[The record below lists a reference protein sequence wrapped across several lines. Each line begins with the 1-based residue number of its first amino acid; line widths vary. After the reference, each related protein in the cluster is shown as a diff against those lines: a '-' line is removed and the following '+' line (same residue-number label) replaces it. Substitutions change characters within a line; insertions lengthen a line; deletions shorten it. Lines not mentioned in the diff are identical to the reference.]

1 DRLHDALELDE
12 ATVARRL
19 DDAPLVLG
27 NLRIDQLAAM
37 GAQPRQRAGLVLA
50 HQTAVAGDIGGE
62 NGRQP
67 ALHSLTL
74 HQVVDPEGALATEAV
89 GKLGVSTCA

>member
-1 DRLHDALELDE
+1 
-12 ATVARRL
+12 
-19 DDAPLVLG
+19 
-27 NLRIDQLAAM
+27 M

-62 NGRQP
+62 NGRKP

-74 HQVVDPEGALATEAV
+74 HQVVDPEGALATKSRIKLAMTRASARNGGFGAKPEAADLNMSFRSAP
-89 GKLGVSTCA
+89 KAANSMAKERAT